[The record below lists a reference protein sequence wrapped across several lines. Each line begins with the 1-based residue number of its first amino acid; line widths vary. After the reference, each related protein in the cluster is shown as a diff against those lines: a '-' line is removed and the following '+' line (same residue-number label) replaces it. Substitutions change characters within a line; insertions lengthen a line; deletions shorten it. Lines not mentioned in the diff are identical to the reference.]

1 MRGVAPISD
10 YGVRSGTPVVAYNI
24 YLVPRL
30 ELAAP
35 NGHKYHA
42 QPFATADDAVAEA
55 TRGRSDRWEVILAKD
70 ERIAPNA
77 PNKVTGVNRAPHKR

>member
-1 MRGVAPISD
+1 
-10 YGVRSGTPVVAYNI
+10 
-24 YLVPRL
+24 VPRL

-35 NGHKYHA
+35 NGHKYRA

-55 TRGRSDRWEVILAKD
+55 TRGRSDRWELILVKD

-77 PNKVTGVNRAPHKR
+77 PIKEPGVNRAPHKR

>member
-1 MRGVAPISD
+1 MRGADIRLRRPQ
-10 YGVRSGTPVVAYNI
+10 RTPVVAYNI

-30 ELAAP
+30 ELATP

-55 TRGRSDRWEVILAKD
+55 TRGRSDRWELILVKD

-77 PNKVTGVNRAPHKR
+77 TIKEPGVNRAPHKR

>member
-1 MRGVAPISD
+1 MAPISD

-30 ELAAP
+30 ELATP
-35 NGHKYHA
+35 NGHSIT
-42 QPFATADDAVAEA
+42 PSRS
-55 TRGRSDRWEVILAKD
+55 RGQALRLGGGLARSVGSREVIFAKD

-77 PNKVTGVNRAPHKR
+77 TNKETGVNRAPHKR